1 MIFSLQKRFA
11 LLLLLPVALIL
22 VLVGVAGF
30 FYAREYLLQQWRDI
44 ARLEL
49 EKTAHVIT
57 MRLDEKLEL
66 INLIAK
72 SENIPDHYITQA
84 YLIQQLAQKPGVL
97 FVDIENGKPE
107 SNGSQQSSSTEAQ
120 AQSDLV
126 EGLYVMEVCEEFGF
140 CAPTTDPFALDRTL
154 RIIKPIEDENTGA
167 TKKLLVRISFD
178 AFMEPIRKMVHA
190 EGSSACLV
198 TSTGQLLAHTEKSM
212 SSRRILGETGD
223 PLEKKVLKE
232 IRKKSFGTVFGQG
245 HPPDVVAGFYKI
257 PSLNWYIV
265 LYLKGSEVLRPIIEF
280 RFYYAIAGMVALLVI
295 LILIRETTRSVGT
308 SISDISAA
316 ASKVSTGDYSGKL
329 SEDRSDEIG
338 ELKRNF
344 NIMMDGLERRDLIE
358 QTFGRYVDKK
368 IAEEL
373 MNKPEA
379 LRLGGEKR
387 KVTIMMSDL
396 RDFTS
401 KTERLQPEQ
410 VIKMLN
416 RYFSRMIAVIE
427 RYKGIIVDFYGD
439 SILVFFNGTEA
450 DTETR
455 ALAAV
460 NCALEMQQ
468 EMKAFQNENA
478 ARGLPELS
486 MGIGIHTGDVIVG
499 NIGTE
504 SRAKYGIV
512 GSPVNLTDR
521 IQHVAGYGKVVISEA
536 TYNTISACVNVSD
549 EFMVCLKGVEEDQ
562 KLYEVESVAP
572 ECAQCDQSAS
582 G

>member
-1 MIFSLQKRFA
+1 MIFSLQRRFL

-49 EKTAHVIT
+49 EKTAHVIN
-57 MRLDEKLEL
+57 MKLDEKLEL

-84 YLIQQLAQKPGVL
+84 YLIQQLAQKEGVL
-97 FVDIENGKPE
+97 FVDIEDGTPPAE
-107 SNGSQQSSSTEAQ
+107 VSLQGSSTDAQ
-120 AQSDLV
+120 AKSDLV

-140 CAPTTDPFALDRTL
+140 CAPTTDPYALDRTL
-154 RIIKPIEDENTGA
+154 RIIKPIGDENTGA
-167 TKKLLVRISFD
+167 TKKLLVRINFD
-178 AFMEPIRKMVHA
+178 SFMEPIRKMVHA

-198 TSTGQLLAHTEKSM
+198 TSTGQLLAHTDKAM
-212 SSRRILGETGD
+212 SSRRMLGETGD
-223 PLEKKVLKE
+223 PVEKQVLKE
-232 IRKKSFGTVFGQG
+232 IRKKAFGTVFGQG

-257 PSLNWYIV
+257 PAVNWYII

-280 RFYYAIAGMVALLVI
+280 RFYYAVAGMVALLVI
-295 LILIRETTRSVGT
+295 LILIRETTGSVGS
-308 SISDISAA
+308 SIADISTAA
-316 ASKVSTGDYSGKL
+316 AKISTGDYTGKL
-329 SEDRSDEIG
+329 LEDRSDEIG

-344 NIMMDGLERRDLIE
+344 NIMMEGLERRDLIE

-387 KVTIMMSDL
+387 TVTIMMSDL

-401 KTERLQPEQ
+401 KTEKLQPEQ

-427 RYKGIIVDFYGD
+427 RYRGIIVDFYGD
-439 SILVFFNGTEA
+439 SILVFFNGA
-450 DTETR
+450 ETGQESR

-460 NCALEMQQ
+460 NCALEMQR
-468 EMKAFQNENA
+468 EMQGFQGENT

-512 GSPVNLTDR
+512 GAPVNMTDR
-521 IQHVAGYGKVVISEA
+521 IQAVAGYGRVVISEA

-549 EFMVCLKGVEEDQ
+549 GFVVCLKGVEEDQ

-572 ECAQCDQSAS
+572 ECVEVAS

>member
-30 FYAREYLLQQWRDI
+30 FYAREYLLKQWKDI

-49 EKTAHVIT
+49 EKTAHVIN

-84 YLIQQLAQKPGVL
+84 YLIQQLAAKPGVI
-97 FVDIENGKPE
+97 FVDIEDGKPQTNE
-107 SNGSQQSSSTEAQ
+107 SQASSADTQS
-120 AQSDLV
+120 QSDLV

-140 CAPTTDPFALDRTL
+140 CAPTTDPYALDRTL
-154 RIIKPIEDENTGA
+154 RIIKPMGDENSGS

-178 AFMEPIRKMVHA
+178 AFMEPIRTMVHS

-198 TSTGQLLAHTEKSM
+198 TSTGQLLAHTDKSM
-212 SSRRILGETGD
+212 SSRRMLGEAGD
-223 PLEKKVLKE
+223 PVEKQVLKE

-257 PSLNWYIV
+257 PSVNWYII
-265 LYLKGSEVLRPIIEF
+265 LYLKGSDVLRPIIEF
-280 RFYYAIAGMVALLVI
+280 RFYYAMAGIVALLVI
-295 LILIRETTRSVGT
+295 LILIRETTRSVGS

-344 NIMMDGLERRDLIE
+344 NIMMEGLERRDLIE
-358 QTFGRYVDKK
+358 QTFGRYVDRK

-379 LRLGGEKR
+379 LRLGGETR

-401 KTERLQPEQ
+401 KTERLLPEQ

-427 RYKGIIVDFYGD
+427 RYRGIIVDFYGD
-439 SILVFFNGTEA
+439 SILVFFNGTE
-450 DTETR
+450 TGIESR
-455 ALAAV
+455 AVAAV
-460 NCALEMQQ
+460 KCALEMLE
-468 EMKAFQNENA
+468 EMKEFKKENA

-521 IQHVAGYGKVVISEA
+521 IQHVAGYDKVVISEA
-536 TYNTISACVNVSD
+536 TYNTISSCVNVSD
-549 EFMVCLKGVEEDQ
+549 GFMVCLKGVEENQ

-572 ECAQCDQSAS
+572 ECAQCDGIALR
-582 G
+582 